1 MIDYQIRHTTHFH
14 LQSQHPCSN
23 FIDRGDLIK
32 MSGSG
37 RDFLKNIK
45 AKLTEISSS
54 KTPSQRPPAYLAI
67 LREILSQPSSV
78 LPSNGEYSLK
88 EAISVYLQFTALS
101 DTNATGGNL
110 VVGRQVLRDFD
121 EAIVEAGKKYQDV
134 QNDDAMSD
142 SRTTISVIADEDVQI
157 EILESALEQLQ
168 PRVLSFE
175 DQANTI
181 RLHLADT
188 LENTEQWTEAARV
201 LQGISLDSSHRFV
214 SDLHKLRIYVRIVRL
229 LLEGDNAVGADTML
243 KRASLL
249 VHNVP
254 GVMSSSFGISNNPTL
269 QEAWSKMSE
278 EEKIEAKTLGLQ
290 FKLSQARIYDS
301 QRRFAEAANRYH
313 EVSYVTEID
322 EAERTMM
329 LSAAV
334 TASILAPAGPQRSR
348 ILATLARDERTASLP
363 QHTILTKTFL
373 DQIIRP
379 NEIKS
384 FEKILSP
391 HQLAS
396 LPKSE
401 QDLIRD
407 VRSSKDKQNGDVA
420 MSEED
425 EEDKES
431 SRTGPSTVLDRAM
444 MEHNI
449 IAASRLYVN
458 ITLNGLG
465 RLLDLHSLAA
475 ETMVRRMI
483 VQGRLK
489 AEIDQVAGLIV
500 FHEQKSSEIGLA
512 AGGASGAAGGKESE
526 QAKQE
531 QGQGEDDDLS
541 TVYTRRWDVN
551 IAKSA
556 SGVEEVC
563 ARLRTRGYL
572 KA

>member
-1 MIDYQIRHTTHFH
+1 
-14 LQSQHPCSN
+14 
-23 FIDRGDLIK
+23 
-32 MSGSG
+32 MSISG
-37 RDFLKNIK
+37 QDFLEQVKRNLI
-45 AKLTEISSS
+45 EISNS
-54 KTPSQRPPAYLAI
+54 KNASQRPSAYLTV
-67 LREILSQPSSV
+67 LREILAQPASV
-78 LPSNGEYSLK
+78 LSARGAYSLK
-88 EAISVYLQFTALS
+88 EALSVYIQFTALS

-121 EAIVEAGKKYQDV
+121 DAIVEAGKKNPDA
-134 QNDDAMSD
+134 QNDHAMTD
-142 SRTTISVIADEDVQI
+142 SSSLSAIIDQEVQV
-157 EILESALEQLQ
+157 EILENTLEQLQ

-175 DQANTI
+175 EQVTSI
-181 RLHLADT
+181 RLHLADI
-188 LENTEQWTEAARV
+188 LESSEQWIEAARI
-201 LQGISLDSSHRFV
+201 LQGISLESGHRSV
-214 SDLHKLRIYVRIVRL
+214 SELYKLALCVRVVRL
-229 LLEGDNAVGADTML
+229 LLEGDDPVGADISL
-243 KRASLL
+243 KRASLH

-254 GVMSSSFGISNNPTL
+254 GVLSSSFAISNNPTL

-348 ILATLARDERTASLP
+348 ILATLTRDERTASLP

-396 LPKSE
+396 LPKTE

-407 VRSSKDKQNGDVA
+407 LRSSRQKQNGDVE
-420 MSEED
+420 MSGGDGEE
-425 EEDKES
+425 S
-431 SRTGPSTVLDRAM
+431 LRTGPSTVLDRAM

-449 IAASRLYVN
+449 IAVSRLYVN

-465 RLLDLHSLAA
+465 RLLDLNSLAA

-489 AEIDQVAGLIV
+489 AEIDQVAGLII
-500 FHEQKSSEIGLA
+500 FHEQKSREIGLA
-512 AGGASGAAGGKESE
+512 AGGTSNATGSSKETE
-526 QAKQE
+526 QTKQDQE
-531 QGQGEDDDLS
+531 YGEDDDLS
-541 TVYTRRWDVN
+541 TAYTRRWDAN

-563 ARLRTRGYL
+563 ARLRARGYL
-572 KA
+572 KV